1 MKHLLFFNSVTG
13 LCPKS
18 ICSLDKESDR
28 DEVVITS
35 KHKEKSWECS
45 VKYAKLEGGF
55 RETKDKAGP
64 YSSTECQTEA
74 ADTRLLLDRGKHAED
89 DTAKSERKQQKIG
102 GKNI

>member
-1 MKHLLFFNSVTG
+1 MYEASFVFNSVTG

-28 DEVVITS
+28 DEAVITS
-35 KHKEKSWECS
+35 KHTEKSWECS

-64 YSSTECQTEA
+64 HSSMWMSDWSC
-74 ADTRLLLDRGKHAED
+74 RH
-89 DTAKSERKQQKIG
+89 KIIVG
-102 GKNI
+102 